1 MPETILSPGVVAFEN
16 DQSFIPQGPIIADSA
31 IIGPTVKGPVG
42 IPTIITSFDEFKN
55 KFGEQFKSG
64 SNFYSYYTSIAAY
77 HHFNQNGGDGALL
90 VTRVVSGSTST
101 DWRPATSSTIPN
113 PIAVTSAS
121 ATINMSDFHPSGQ
134 FTVNG
139 ITINI
144 TGSHGEFSNTNTL
157 MYIPTASSA
166 ANLALTSSL
175 VLNVSSSV
183 FTSSNSPTPLV
194 NSLDLVSASNSS
206 TNLILSYTGSNG
218 LTGNTIPYISG
229 SVTYFFTGGT
239 NVEVFTLE
247 TISEGVIMNSSG
259 SEGTNSTLPISG
271 TADNFRWEIVNPDT
285 SSGEFSLL
293 IRQGNDSIIN
303 KTILNTI
310 GPVTLDPNSSNY
322 IEKVIG
328 NQIEVVKY
336 EASTNE
342 YYTQLTGSYPNQYSN
357 IRVKEVNLK
366 TPNYFDNNGDPKSEF
381 TSSIPMVSSGS
392 FGGGGGSNLPTGVA
406 GAYYENVTD
415 SNIQGLIPNDYTES
429 ISLLSNKDAYKYGL
443 IITPGLIADPTN
455 FPNSNKVVNTLI
467 NMVESRE
474 DCMTVIDLVK
484 YNEDLS
490 KVIANAGSKDSSYAA
505 TYWPWIQTQDMFPTA
520 LQNVWTPPSTLVLG
534 TYALNDSVGF
544 PWLAPAGTTR
554 GITNAI
560 NSEKP
565 LTQGVK
571 DILYS
576 NRVNP
581 ITNITTPG
589 NSSFVL
595 FGQKTLQV
603 RNTSLTRVNV
613 RRLLIALKNTISNIA
628 DSFVFEQNTPATRN
642 EFLSLVNPYLNLVQE
657 TEGLTS
663 FQVIMDETNNPPSVI
678 DNNQL
683 VGQIFI
689 QPTKTTEFISLTFNV
704 LPTGVSFPGT

>member
-1 MPETILSPGVVAFEN
+1 
-16 DQSFIPQGPIIADSA
+16 
-31 IIGPTVKGPVG
+31 
-42 IPTIITSFDEFKN
+42 
-55 KFGEQFKSG
+55 
-64 SNFYSYYTSIAAY
+64 
-77 HHFNQNGGDGALL
+77 
-90 VTRVVSGSTST
+90 
-101 DWRPATSSTIPN
+101 
-113 PIAVTSAS
+113 
-121 ATINMSDFHPSGQ
+121 
-134 FTVNG
+134 
-139 ITINI
+139 
-144 TGSHGEFSNTNTL
+144 
-157 MYIPTASSA
+157 
-166 ANLALTSSL
+166 
-175 VLNVSSSV
+175 
-183 FTSSNSPTPLV
+183 
-194 NSLDLVSASNSS
+194 
-206 TNLILSYTGSNG
+206 
-218 LTGNTIPYISG
+218 
-229 SVTYFFTGGT
+229 
-239 NVEVFTLE
+239 
-247 TISEGVIMNSSG
+247 
-259 SEGTNSTLPISG
+259 
-271 TADNFRWEIVNPDT
+271 
-285 SSGEFSLL
+285 
-293 IRQGNDSIIN
+293 
-303 KTILNTI
+303 
-310 GPVTLDPNSSNY
+310 
-322 IEKVIG
+322 
-328 NQIEVVKY
+328 
-336 EASTNE
+336 
-342 YYTQLTGSYPNQYSN
+342 
-357 IRVKEVNLK
+357 
-366 TPNYFDNNGDPKSEF
+366 
-381 TSSIPMVSSGS
+381 
-392 FGGGGGSNLPTGVA
+392 
-406 GAYYENVTD
+406 
-415 SNIQGLIPNDYTES
+415 
-429 ISLLSNKDAYKYGL
+429 
-443 IITPGLIADPTN
+443 
-455 FPNSNKVVNTLI
+455 
-467 NMVESRE
+467 
-474 DCMTVIDLVK
+474 MTVIDLVK

-565 LTQGVK
+565 LTQGIK

-689 QPTKTTEFISLTFNV
+689 QPTRTTEFISLTFNV